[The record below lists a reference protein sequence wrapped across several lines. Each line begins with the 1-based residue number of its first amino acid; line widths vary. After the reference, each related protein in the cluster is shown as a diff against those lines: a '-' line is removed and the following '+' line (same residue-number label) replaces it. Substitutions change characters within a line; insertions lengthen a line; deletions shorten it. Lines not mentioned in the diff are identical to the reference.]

1 MRRLI
6 GIPVLLALM
15 LTAVGSASAASQ
27 KDMPSGWWDPATN
40 TIRPM
45 TCDETQVINKNGRKE
60 TFHCTYPFPAP
71 AKAIEYSTGDGNGI
85 FWASDFDGTVAT
97 SFRLVV
103 TPSGNVEGSAS
114 Y

>member
-27 KDMPSGWWDPATN
+27 KDMASFWWDPATN
-40 TIRPM
+40 TVRPM
-45 TCDETQVINKNGRKE
+45 TCDENQVINKNTRKE
-60 TFHCTYPFPAP
+60 TFHCAYPFPAP
-71 AKAIEYSTGDGNGI
+71 DRAVEITSGDGSGI
-85 FWASDFDGTVAT
+85 YWYSDFDGTVAKT
-97 SFRLVV
+97 FRLVI
-103 TPSGNVEGSAS
+103 TPSGNVEGSAT

>member
-6 GIPVLLALM
+6 GIPVLLVLM

-27 KDMPSGWWDPATN
+27 KDMPSGFWDPVTN
-40 TIRPM
+40 TSRPM
-45 TCDETQVINKNGRKE
+45 TCDETQVINKNQRKE

-71 AKAIEYSTGDGNGI
+71 DKALKYETGDGFGM
-85 FWASDFDGTVAT
+85 FWASDFDGKVAT
-97 SFRLVV
+97 SFRLVI
-103 TPSGNVEGSAS
+103 TPSGNLEGSAS